1 MKKYAYY
8 IIYKI
13 TDIINNMV
21 YIGQHATNDLN
32 DNYMGSGTILRAAQ
46 LKYGMHNF
54 KKQILK
60 VFDNEYDMDRYEQL
74 IVNKAFINSNRTY
87 NIVLGGKCG
96 IFRGHCKLTVL
107 KHKTE
112 HCLQEYLSM
121 QDDNIKLTHIE
132 KSFRNYFRLIL
143 QFKTS
148 LIDEKKFAIRSRR
161 IFNSLPKH
169 IVSAVFNKYNKTWST
184 INYTPVLT
192 SNNEIKVKPIYAIRN
207 ITSKPRFYDFE
218 ESVVNVVSE

>member
-1 MKKYAYY
+1 MKKYTYY

-60 VFDNEYDMDRYEQL
+60 VFDNEYDMDRYEQM
-74 IVNKAFINSNRTY
+74 IVNKDFINSNRTY
-87 NIVLGGKCG
+87 NIVLGGKSG
-96 IFRGHCKLTVL
+96 IFRGHCKITAL
-107 KHKTE
+107 KHKTKN
-112 HCLQEYLSM
+112 CLQEYMSM
-121 QDDNIKLTHIE
+121 KDDYTKLTPIE

-148 LIDEKKFAIRSRR
+148 LIDEKTFAIRSRR

-184 INYTPVLT
+184 INYKPVLT
-192 SNNEIKVKPIYAIRN
+192 PNNEIKVKPKYAIRN

-218 ESVVNVVSE
+218 ESVVNIVSE